1 MIEKYVGDI
10 ALQMGVP
17 VPQLSVVEGVT
28 VGCYDVFLLHLTSG
42 AHRVNA
48 LVYQA
53 ELDYLQNG
61 ISCDRLEVRIRIALS
76 RLQLLLKSTVQTE
89 TM

>member
-1 MIEKYVGDI
+1 MINEYITTI
-10 ALQMGVP
+10 ALEMRMH
-17 VPQLSVVEGVT
+17 VPQMSVVEGVT

-48 LVYQA
+48 LVYQS

-61 ISCDRLEVRIRIALS
+61 ISCDQLEVRIRIALS
-76 RLQLLLKSTVQTE
+76 RLQLLLRTE
-89 TM
+89 SV